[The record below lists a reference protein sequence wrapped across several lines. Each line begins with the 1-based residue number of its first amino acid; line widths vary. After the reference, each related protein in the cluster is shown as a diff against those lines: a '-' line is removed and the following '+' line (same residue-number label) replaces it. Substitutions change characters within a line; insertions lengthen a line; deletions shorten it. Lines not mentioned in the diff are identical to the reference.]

1 MAQVTME
8 IIEPYERKDEDV
20 IVNIKK
26 TIVETG
32 FPAKA
37 EILFLR
43 LKRRVN
49 ASDEEIRRLAMSA
62 IQKHLEMMPEDI

>member
-43 LKRRVN
+43 LKQRVN